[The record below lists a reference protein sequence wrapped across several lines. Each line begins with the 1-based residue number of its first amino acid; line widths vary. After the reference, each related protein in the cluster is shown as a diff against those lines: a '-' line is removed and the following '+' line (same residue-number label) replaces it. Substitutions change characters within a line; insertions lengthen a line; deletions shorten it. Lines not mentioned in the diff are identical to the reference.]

1 MDLIYRAV
9 EPDELCMELFA
20 HFDRYQEVTRCW
32 RKENGEWV
40 IKPVV
45 FTEQWGEK
53 EYQHLVLDLQ
63 NTLKNGGVV
72 FGVFADGQL
81 KGFSEVTAEPLG
93 PVKEYLELSSLHV
106 SYDFRRHGAGKKL
119 LLLAADWAR
128 EKGAEKLYI
137 SAHSSVES
145 QAFYE
150 AMGCVDSQEIQ
161 RAHAEKEPFDRQLE
175 CEL

>member
-9 EPDELCMELFA
+9 ESDELCIELFA
-20 HFDRYQEVTRCW
+20 HFDRYQKVTHCW
-32 RKENGEWV
+32 RKEDGRWV
-40 IKPVV
+40 IKPVA

-53 EYQHLVLDLQ
+53 EYRSLALDLQ

-93 PVKEYLELSSLHV
+93 PEKEYLELSSLHV
-106 SYDFRRHGAGKKL
+106 SYDFRRQGAGKKL
-119 LLLAADWAR
+119 LSLAADWAR
-128 EKGAEKLYI
+128 DKGAKKLYI

-145 QAFYE
+145 QAFYR
-150 AMGCVDSQEIQ
+150 AVGCVDAVYPDA
-161 RAHAEKEPFDRQLE
+161 AHVEKEPCDCQLE
-175 CEL
+175 YRL